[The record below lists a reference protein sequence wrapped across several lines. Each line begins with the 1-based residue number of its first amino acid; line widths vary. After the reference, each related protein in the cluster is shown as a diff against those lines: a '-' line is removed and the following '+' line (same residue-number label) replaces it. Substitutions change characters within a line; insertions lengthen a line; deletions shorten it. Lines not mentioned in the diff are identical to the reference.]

1 VGYNIE
7 GATQASIVT
16 SDRVEHKD
24 VEVIAL
30 DKAHDVAVLRIGART
45 LKPLALADSSLAKA
59 GEHVV
64 AIGNPLGLGGTIP
77 MLRLSVSI

>member
-1 VGYNIE
+1 
-7 GATQASIVT
+7 
-16 SDRVEHKD
+16 

-45 LKPLALADSSLAKA
+45 LKPLALADSILAKA